1 MEVVSNLLQAAV
13 TLLGFGLG
21 GIRYLKSRKQEYFL
35 LTLLLWLF
43 LPWLSLLDTVSAFIF
58 RNAAGLLCVRVRLGG
73 QPYLPAHFAGHSGGS
88 R

>member
-21 GIRYLKSRKQEYFL
+21 GIRYLEKPETGVFPVD
-35 LTLLLWLF
+35 LLLWLF

-58 RNAAGLLCVRVRLGG
+58 RNAAGLLCVRVRLD
-73 QPYLPAHFAGHSGGS
+73 S
-88 R
+88 

>member
-35 LTLLLWLF
+35 LTCFYGCFF
-43 LPWLSLLDTVSAFIF
+43 LGSGHCICFYFPKRRRSFMCQSSA
-58 RNAAGLLCVRVRLGG
+58 G
-73 QPYLPAHFAGHSGGS
+73 
-88 R
+88 